1 MLAGKRLLITGV
13 ITRHSIAFAVA
24 REAQLAGAEVLL
36 TGFGRGRRLTE
47 RAAKRL
53 PEPPDVLE
61 LDVNDEADLAAVAAE
76 LESRWGAVDGA
87 LHAIAHAPDDALG
100 GAFLETGYESAA
112 QAFRTSAYS
121 LQALARHLA
130 PLLERADRGAIVGL
144 DFDAT
149 VAWPAYD
156 WMGVAKAAL
165 ESTSRYLARDLGP
178 RGVRVNLVSAGPVET
193 AAAGGIPGFGDLAAA
208 WTEGAPLGWDAGD
221 PTPVARA
228 VCFLLSDWA
237 SAISGEILHVDGGFH
252 ALGAVA
258 PTNGAGIEER
268 YSKA

>member
-1 MLAGKRLLITGV
+1 M
-13 ITRHSIAFAVA
+13 
-24 REAQLAGAEVLL
+24 
-36 TGFGRGRRLTE
+36 
-47 RAAKRL
+47 
-53 PEPPDVLE
+53 LE
-61 LDVNDEADLAAVAAE
+61 LDVNDEDDLAAVAAE
-76 LESRWGAVDGA
+76 LDARWGAVDGV

-130 PLLERADRGAIVGL
+130 PLLELGDGGAIVGL

-193 AAAGGIPGFGDLAAA
+193 AAAGGIPGSATSRPHGPRGLRSAGTRTTRPRSRAPCASCCRTGPRRSAARSSTSTAAFTRSARRCRRTDPRSRRRRPPAERGPRYCRARVHGDRDPSP
-208 WTEGAPLGWDAGD
+208 APRSRRRLRRPHAPRGRDDGWRRRPG
-221 PTPVARA
+221 
-228 VCFLLSDWA
+228 
-237 SAISGEILHVDGGFH
+237 
-252 ALGAVA
+252 
-258 PTNGAGIEER
+258 
-268 YSKA
+268 